1 MPPPTKDELQRDL
14 ERERQRAWM
23 LVIQQQTQ
31 AIAGLKG
38 EIGALKAASDAKTAA
53 ENARMELEKQRPVRR
68 MVDGFLRSDWKGK
81 LAYLSPLIACLLF
94 GYALAAGVSPAT
106 VTADLLHTVGLCTS
120 GVPNARSPDLA
131 SPASPDPN
139 AIGGP

>member
-14 ERERQRAWM
+14 ERERQRVWM
-23 LVIQQQTQ
+23 LVVQQQTQ

-38 EIGALKAASDAKTAA
+38 EIGALKAASDARTAA

-68 MVDGFLRSDWKGK
+68 MVDGFLSSDWKGK

-94 GYALAAGVSPAT
+94 GYALAAGVCPAT
-106 VTADLLHTVGLCTS
+106 VTGDLLHTVGLCT
-120 GVPNARSPDLA
+120 GVPNARSSDLSQPA
-131 SPASPDPN
+131 SPAPDT
-139 AIGGP
+139 IGGP